1 MTPSMII
8 KYWGIRGSVPSP
20 LTSKQIREKQF
31 VLIKQLAQEGGI
43 KKLFGENL
51 DPELVKEYLKKL
63 PLSISGTYGGD
74 TTCIEIQIKD
84 TPLIM
89 IDTGTG
95 ARLLGEVLLKRLVE
109 EHNLNPLN
117 SEKETAKDLH
127 IFYTHYHWDH
137 IQGFPFFAPS
147 FINGEKKISIHFY
160 GRKDARRRL
169 SEVLAGQQ
177 QYPNFPVVLEDIP
190 CAKTYNE
197 LNRLE
202 SRTINVG
209 QAIINYQELTHPDSV
224 FAYAFDIDGK
234 KFVCATDTEHRN
246 APDPRL
252 LKIARGADIL
262 YYDSQYTPE
271 EYLDKFDWGHST
283 YEWAIRTALAAEV
296 KTVVL
301 GHHEPRRNDFD
312 LEELKKKA
320 VAFKDEL
327 LKLPEHEGKQLEI
340 VVAYQGL
347 LQKL

>member
-1 MTPSMII
+1 MVIR
-8 KYWGIRGSVPSP
+8 YWGVRGSVPSP

-31 VLIKQLAQEGGI
+31 ALIKHLAEAGGT
-43 KKLFGENL
+43 KKLFGD
-51 DPELVKEYLKKL
+51 DPDQEQVKEYLKNL
-63 PLSISGTYGGD
+63 PLSITGTYGGD
-74 TTCIEIQIKD
+74 TTCIEIRAKD

-95 ARLLGEVLLKRLVE
+95 ARLLGETLLKRLAE
-109 EHNLNPLN
+109 EHSLNPL
-117 SEKETAKDLH
+117 SLEKETAKDLH

-169 SEVLAGQQ
+169 AEVLAGQQ

-202 SRTINVG
+202 SRTIKIG
-209 QAIINYQELTHPDSV
+209 QVTINYQELTHPDSV
-224 FAYAFDIDGK
+224 FAYAFEIKGR

-252 LKIARGADIL
+252 LKIAQGADIL
-262 YYDSQYTPE
+262 YYDSQYAPE
-271 EYLDKFDWGHST
+271 EYLKKFDWGHST
-283 YEWAIRTALAAEV
+283 YEWAIRTALAADV
-296 KTVVL
+296 HTVVL
-301 GHHEPRRNDFD
+301 GHHEPRKDDFT
-312 LEELKKKA
+312 LEKLHQEAL
-320 VAFKDEL
+320 AFRDEL
-327 LKLPEHEGKQLEI
+327 LESPEHKGKRLE
-340 VVAYQGL
+340 VVMAYQGL
-347 LQKL
+347 MQSL